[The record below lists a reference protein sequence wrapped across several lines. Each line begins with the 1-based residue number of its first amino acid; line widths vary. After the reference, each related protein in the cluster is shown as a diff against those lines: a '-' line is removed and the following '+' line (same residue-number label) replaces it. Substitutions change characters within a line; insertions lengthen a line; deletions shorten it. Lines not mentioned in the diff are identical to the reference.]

1 MSSVRKTYIYTHK
14 FALLVEQDRCNN
26 MASPAQQH
34 CTLPFFFWSG
44 CVKKESILPWKEET
58 MILTNNIDRAMTN
71 WFGGTETKQV
81 IIIPLFLMM
90 VSTGLSFIH

>member
-1 MSSVRKTYIYTHK
+1 M
-14 FALLVEQDRCNN
+14 
-26 MASPAQQH
+26 
-34 CTLPFFFWSG
+34 
-44 CVKKESILPWKEET
+44 KKESILPWKEET
-58 MILTNNIDRAMTN
+58 MILTYNIDRAMTN